1 LTNSVVDLDLKEERE
16 KLVQYIPEEAKQYYL
31 ENNKETEI
39 EFPVEH
45 YPVKIKS
52 LNLDKT
58 PNYSGKLKG
67 IKGQYLIFEDSTVF
81 NVRNWEGYVVEIDVK
96 ILK

>member
-1 LTNSVVDLDLKEERE
+1 MLTNSVVDLDLKEERE
-16 KLVQYIPEEAKQYYL
+16 KLAQYIPEEAKQYFL

-39 EFPVEH
+39 EFPVNQ
-45 YPVKIKS
+45 YPIKIKS

-81 NVRNWEGYVVEIDVK
+81 NVRNWEGYVVDIF
-96 ILK
+96 I

>member
-1 LTNSVVDLDLKEERE
+1 MLTNSVMDLDLREERE
-16 KLVQYIPEEAKQYYL
+16 KLAQYIPAEAKQYYL

-39 EFPVEH
+39 EFPVEQ
-45 YPVKIKS
+45 YPQKVKS

-58 PNYSGKLKG
+58 PIFQGKLKG

-81 NVRNWEGYVVEIDVK
+81 NVRNWEGYVVELNIEN
-96 ILK
+96 